1 MVGHT
6 TPSIRIKFLQ
16 MTTLLNK
23 WLVEESL
30 HYRKQIIDETDEN
43 DSKNERVLPS
53 IPPLPPLRQTL
64 RPIDLKLI
72 GSSKFR
78 IIGGVYYIVCILLVD
93 F

>member
-6 TPSIRIKFLQ
+6 TPSIRIKFFQ

-30 HYRKQIIDETDEN
+30 YYRMQIIDETDED

-64 RPIDLKLI
+64 RPIDRSRDRKP
-72 GSSKFR
+72 GPAR
-78 IIGGVYYIVCILLVD
+78 IDSTCSLVT
-93 F
+93 FHPKSN